1 MQAWFAS
8 GGAIDLAL
16 ATVVIEALLL
26 LAWRGRAALG
36 LATTLAAGGCVLL
49 AWRFAVLGL
58 AWPWIGAALL
68 GALGLHLADI
78 AARLPRR
85 R

>member
-1 MQAWFAS
+1 MQSWFAS

-16 ATVVIEALLL
+16 AVVLLEALAL

-36 LATTLAAGGCVLL
+36 LARTLAAGGCVLL
-49 AWRFAVLGL
+49 AWRLAVAGFD
-58 AWPWIGAALL
+58 WPWTGAALL
-68 GALGLHLADI
+68 GALGFHLADV

-85 R
+85 H

>member
-8 GGAIDLAL
+8 GGAVDLAL
-16 ATVVIEALLL
+16 AVVVVEAIAL

-36 LATTLAAGGCVLL
+36 LAATLAAGGFVLL
-49 AWRFAVLGL
+49 AWRFSLLGL
-58 AWPWIGAALL
+58 GWTWIGAALL
-68 GALGLHLADI
+68 GALAFHLMDV

-85 R
+85 

>member
-16 ATVVIEALLL
+16 AMVLLEALAL

-49 AWRFAVLGL
+49 AWRLALLGL
-58 AWPWIGAALL
+58 AWPWIGGALL
-68 GALGLHLADI
+68 GALGFHLTDI
-78 AARLPRR
+78 TARLPPRR
-85 R
+85 